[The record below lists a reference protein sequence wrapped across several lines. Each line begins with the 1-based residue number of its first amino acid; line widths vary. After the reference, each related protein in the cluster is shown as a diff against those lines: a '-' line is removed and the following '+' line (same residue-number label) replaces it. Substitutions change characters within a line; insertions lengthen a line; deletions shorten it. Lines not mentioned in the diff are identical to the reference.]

1 MTLHNSELRNVCR
14 LDDVPVDAKVIALN
28 HITILRGRGHY
39 NDRDALNARVR
50 PDALEH
56 FQTGHSEQLQIE
68 QDSSIQR
75 CV

>member
-1 MTLHNSELRNVCR
+1 MTLHNSELRKGCR

-28 HITILRGRGHY
+28 HITILRGRGYY

-50 PDALEH
+50 LDALEH
-56 FQTGHSEQLQIE
+56 FQTVHSEQLQID